1 MEEDSMSDRSEN
13 RRDNDA
19 LQSSEGR
26 PGQGQDPADFG
37 AGGQKVTN
45 TQGES
50 SPEDRQVER
59 ESTVPSGDRSDSD

>member
-1 MEEDSMSDRSEN
+1 MSDRSEN
-13 RRDNDA
+13 KRDNDS
-19 LQSSEGR
+19 LQSGEGR

-37 AGGQKVTN
+37 AGRQTVTD

-59 ESTVPSGDRSDSD
+59 ESTVSSSDRPDSK

>member
-1 MEEDSMSDRSEN
+1 MEEDSMSNRSEN

-19 LQSSEGR
+19 LQSGEGR
-26 PGQGQDPADFG
+26 PGEGQDPADFG
-37 AGGQKVTN
+37 AGGQTVTN

-59 ESTVPSGDRSDSD
+59 ESTVPSGDRPDSD